1 MNVVLQLFIL
11 INQLVGLYGQD
22 AYVYLICCLVEQ
34 IDFRDVKGS
43 KDTLKMQL
51 LKEEMGH
58 LSKQPN
64 FASVICQ
71 AFEGVDS
78 LHDDFISHFSKSLK
92 LGLPQ
97 EILLALGLAS
107 AASPNVQ
114 VEGSLPILL
123 PSYAFFPFSSYSQ

>member
-1 MNVVLQLFIL
+1 MS
-11 INQLVGLYGQD
+11 LYGQD
-22 AYVYLICCLVEQ
+22 AYVYLICCLVDQ
-34 IDFRDVKGS
+34 IDFRDVKGP
-43 KDTLKMQL
+43 KDQLKMQL

-78 LHDDFISHFSKSLK
+78 LQDDFISHFSKCLK
-92 LGLPQ
+92 LALPQ

-107 AASPNVQ
+107 SADPSVQ
-114 VEGSLPILL
+114 VEG
-123 PSYAFFPFSSYSQ
+123 